1 MRLSE
6 FELHGTALVQTLE
19 AEMQR
24 ITKPP
29 GGDVTELDP
38 DTQDLLLSYSK
49 AATEPKSYYRQV
61 QKSSPGLP
69 PYEEVIWGRL
79 SCPAG
84 VNRSL
89 RHPRRAPP
97 AFTAPLLHCNKGIQA
112 GDL

>member
-1 MRLSE
+1 MRLSD
-6 FELHGTALVQTLE
+6 FDLHGTALVQTLE

-24 ITKPP
+24 ITNPP

-69 PYEEVIWGRL
+69 PYGGSHLGTIELSGRGKPQL
-79 SCPAG
+79 
-84 VNRSL
+84 
-89 RHPRRAPP
+89 
-97 AFTAPLLHCNKGIQA
+97 TAPAPGTARLHGTIVAVQ
-112 GDL
+112 